1 MHQWMCFDNPPDTSA
16 AHLSDTSSEARQKD
30 IRSVMRIGGAS
41 VPQLMQEV
49 KDVPVGA
56 KHQRGADGDGAQRHG
71 HPSVEAPDLKHTGR
85 RSLKGTA
92 HPNTP
97 AGRSLKGTAHPNT
110 PASRSL
116 KGTAHPNTP
125 ASRSLKG
132 TAHPKTMITP
142 LASTQARSS
151 SEHWWNTSAL
161 LNTIKA
167 QKHSKDI
174 VTIIQWLNRSYEN
187 TFCAP
192 RKQK

>member
-16 AHLSDTSSEARQKD
+16 AHLSDASSEARQKD

-97 AGRSLKGTAHPNT
+97 A
-110 PASRSL
+110 SRSL

-142 LASTQARSS
+142 LASTQTRSS
-151 SEHWWNTSAL
+151 S
-161 LNTIKA
+161 
-167 QKHSKDI
+167 
-174 VTIIQWLNRSYEN
+174 
-187 TFCAP
+187 
-192 RKQK
+192 

>member
-16 AHLSDTSSEARQKD
+16 AHLSDASSEARQKD

-97 AGRSLKGTAHPNT
+97 ASRSLKGTAHPNT

-132 TAHPKTMITP
+132 TAHPNTP
-142 LASTQARSS
+142 ASRSLKGTAHPNTPASRSLKGTAHPNTPASRSLKGTAHPNTPAGGHLKGQRTQKR
-151 SEHWWNTSAL
+151 
-161 LNTIKA
+161 
-167 QKHSKDI
+167 
-174 VTIIQWLNRSYEN
+174 
-187 TFCAP
+187 
-192 RKQK
+192 